1 MVRKVSEL
9 PPLWEHQKITIEAA
23 KNKNSFALLHDA
35 GVGKTR
41 TMIEIYRQ
49 KCANN
54 GRLLRTLILC
64 PQVVLGNWRNEI
76 IKYSKIEDKDIVILK
91 GSGHDRYDLLMS
103 NAAGEKRPKIF
114 LCNFES
120 LLMEKLY
127 KGFQWYGF
135 ECIIADESHRIK
147 SPTSKRTK
155 ALIALSREV
164 KHKFILT
171 GTPVLRSPLD
181 LFSQF
186 QFLDGGKTF
195 APVGNNYFAFRNHFF
210 YNANANKPAHVT
222 WPDFKIKPGA
232 VEEISEKIKAIST
245 HFKKSECLTLP
256 PLVQKTIHVELSSE
270 QKKHYSSMKKNFIT
284 FLEDKA
290 CTAQLAITKALRLQQ
305 IVCGFIQLEGSDEVV
320 QLKENPRL
328 DALEEILED
337 LVVEG
342 GHKIIIWACWKAN
355 YAQIRDLL
363 HKMKIPYTEAH
374 GEVSAKAK
382 QEAIDN
388 FCGNE
393 NIKVILGNQGALGIG
408 VNLVQAAYSIYYSR
422 NFSLEQDIQSEARN
436 YRGGSERHESVTRID
451 LVTPQSID
459 ESILQAL
466 ANKQEIGDK
475 LLRDMA
481 RNL

>member
-1 MVRKVSEL
+1 MSEL

-41 TMIEIYRQ
+41 TMIDIYRQ

-54 GRLLRTLILC
+54 GRLLRTLIVC
-64 PQVVLGNWRNEI
+64 PQVVLGNWRNELL
-76 IKYSKIEDKDIVILK
+76 KYSKIEDKDIVILK
-91 GSGHDRYDLLMS
+91 GSGHDRYDLVME
-103 NAAGEKRPKIF
+103 AAGGEKRPKIF
-114 LCNFES
+114 LCNYES
-120 LLMEKLY
+120 LLMDKLY
-127 KGFQWYGF
+127 KAFQWYGF

-147 SPTSKRTK
+147 NPTSKRTK
-155 ALIALSREV
+155 ALTTLSREV
-164 KHKFILT
+164 KYRFILT

-195 APVGNNYFAFRNHFF
+195 APVGTNFFAFRNHYF

-222 WPDFKIKPGA
+222 WPDFKIKQGA
-232 VEEISEKIKAIST
+232 VEELSEKIKEIST

-256 PLVQKTIHVELSSE
+256 PFVQKTIGVELSKE
-270 QKKHYSSMKKNFIT
+270 QKRLYDSMKKNFIS
-284 FLEDKA
+284 FLGDKA

-305 IVCGFIQLEGSDEVV
+305 IVSGFIQLEGSEDVV

-337 LVVEG
+337 LVIEG
-342 GHKIIIWACWKAN
+342 GNKTIIWACWKAN

-363 HKMKIPYTEAH
+363 HKMEIPYVEAH

-382 QEAIDN
+382 QDAIDN

-408 VNLVQAAYSIYYSR
+408 VNLVQASYSIYYSR

-436 YRGGSERHESVTRID
+436 FRGGSEIHQSITRID
-451 LVTPQSID
+451 LVAAQTID

-466 ANKQEIGDK
+466 ANKQEVGDK

-481 RNL
+481 RDL